1 MDTLTLEIQ
10 LLCLMQVLFSVDPVQ
25 SVGLLILF
33 LPTNHPIGIVLHI
46 LVCSIFSVFRLKAVV
61 LL

>member
-10 LLCLMQVLFSVDPVQ
+10 LLLCLMQVLFSVDPVVP

-33 LPTNHPIGIVLHI
+33 LPTTHPIGIVLHI
-46 LVCSIFSVFRLKAVV
+46 LVYSIFLSIYAKSC
-61 LL
+61 